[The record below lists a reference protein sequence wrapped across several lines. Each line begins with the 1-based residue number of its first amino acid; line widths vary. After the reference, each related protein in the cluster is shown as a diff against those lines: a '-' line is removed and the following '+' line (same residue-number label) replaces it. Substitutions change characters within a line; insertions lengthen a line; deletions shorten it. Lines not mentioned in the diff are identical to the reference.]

1 MSNSNSEVIDI
12 SNIYNYLNN
21 TKLNLQLSQEVF
33 DDILP
38 QLVENIYAYGFNAI
52 AELIIIIH

>member
-1 MSNSNSEVIDI
+1 MSNSNSEAIDI

-21 TKLNLQLSQEVF
+21 TKLNLRLSQEVF

-52 AELIIIIH
+52 A